1 MTKSTA
7 GTKPSSI
14 SPTSTRS
21 EKAYYEDQAGNSGS
35 KSAASVKETTTGPRT
50 TYNGRIA
57 MPTGADSVNTMAD
70 TTAENNEYVEGLDK
84 SLSEVKEYAANIH
97 MTTTTDAAVEYLKVK
112 LLEQRKQT
120 ADIL

>member
-1 MTKSTA
+1 MYS
-7 GTKPSSI
+7 
-14 SPTSTRS
+14 
-21 EKAYYEDQAGNSGS
+21 EDQAGKSGFE
-35 KSAASVKETTTGPRT
+35 SATSVKEATTGPQT
-50 TYNGRIA
+50 TYPRSIDIL
-57 MPTGADSVNTMAD
+57 TGDDSVNTMAD

-120 ADIL
+120 ANIL